1 MNGKILAVFMSLI
14 MVASAVA
21 ICVPATS
28 EATETGTADNPYYIV
43 GNSVTP
49 AVLHKGS
56 PFNAKIDFNEAAYD
70 LDGDVA
76 FKVSFNDGDYSAI
89 KLGKAV
95 NNTSGSYKV
104 TISETSSVG
113 VYDVKFEFVKSM
125 ETAVKTMIEIDLTT
139 IFNGETL
146 TLNYYYA
153 ANISTNDSASDN
165 GVITL
170 ESLDT
175 DTAQINGDV
184 VSVYKGLIPEIDVE
198 LSYNS
203 KVVDKSLYSVY
214 ASGLPAGLSVKVN
227 TTDGKANWIITG
239 KADSSIVIDEDKG
252 YNDYAVVI
260 NTVDNGGNIN
270 TKSVTFRLY
279 PSAIEFSYG
288 IVNDDGD
295 VETYNED
302 TTRVIK
308 AGESIELKTLDPTGK
323 SNVNVSKVYYT
334 ANGEMEQLQYDSS
347 TKSYTYTSDS
357 DDTGV
362 IEIVM
367 ENEDESGVYK
377 VQHKVTVLIVGEIV
391 HSGLNPVVT
400 SS

>member
-1 MNGKILAVFMSLI
+1 MNGKIAAVFMSLI
-14 MVASAVA
+14 MVVSAVA
-21 ICVPATS
+21 LCVPATS
-28 EATETGTADNPYYIV
+28 EASETGSADNPYYIV

-49 AVLHKGS
+49 AVLHKGT

-76 FKVSFNDGDYSAI
+76 FKVSFNGGDYSAI
-89 KLGKAV
+89 TLGKAV
-95 NNTSGSYKV
+95 KNTLGSYKV

-113 VYDVKFEFVKSM
+113 VYDVKFEFVS
-125 ETAVKTMIEIDLTT
+125 EVDAAVKTMIEIDLTT

-153 ANISTNDSASDN
+153 ANISTSSSASN
-165 GVITL
+165 KGVITL

-175 DTAQINGDV
+175 NTAQLEGDIV
-184 VSVYKGLIPEIDVE
+184 KVYKGLIPKIDVE

-227 TTDGKANWIITG
+227 TTDGKADWIITG
-239 KADSSIVIDEDKG
+239 KADSSIVIDEEKG

-279 PSAIEFSYG
+279 PSAIEFNYG
-288 IVNDDGD
+288 IVDEDGN
-295 VETYNED
+295 VEVHNED
-302 TTRVIK
+302 VTKVIK
-308 AGESIELKTLDPTGK
+308 AGESIDLRTLDPTGTQ
-323 SNVNVSKVYYT
+323 SVTVTKVYYT
-334 ANGEMEQLQYDSS
+334 SDGEMKEISYDSS
-347 TKSYTYTSDS
+347 TGNYTYTSDA

-367 ENEDESGVYK
+367 ENEDQSRVYK
-377 VQHKVTVLIVGEIV
+377 VQHKVTVLVVGEIV

>member
-1 MNGKILAVFMSLI
+1 MNGKIAAVFMSLI
-14 MVASAVA
+14 MVVSAVA
-21 ICVPATS
+21 LCVPATS
-28 EATETGTADNPYYIV
+28 EATETGSADNPYYIV

-49 AVLHKGS
+49 AVLHKGT
-56 PFNAKIDFNEAAYD
+56 PFTAKIDFNEAAYD
-70 LDGDVA
+70 LDEDVA

-89 KLGKAV
+89 TLGKAV
-95 NNTSGSYKV
+95 KNTSGSYKV
-104 TISETSSVG
+104 TIEETSSVG
-113 VYDVKFEFVKSM
+113 VYDVKFEFVKSL
-125 ETAVKTMIEIDLTT
+125 ETAVKTVIEIDLTT

-153 ANISTNDSASDN
+153 ANISTNDSASDS

-170 ESLDT
+170 ESLD
-175 DTAQINGDV
+175 DSTAQIKDDI

-239 KADSSIVIDEDKG
+239 KVDSSIAIDAEKG

-295 VETYNED
+295 VETYDED

-308 AGESIELKTLDPTGK
+308 AGESIELKTLDPTGS
-323 SNVNVSKVYYT
+323 SNVTVSKVYYT
-334 ANGEMEQLQYDSS
+334 ANGEMEELQYDSS
-347 TKSYTYTSDS
+347 SKSYTYTSDS